1 MKQLTYGMR
10 FFITFSITLSL
21 IGLPSSSIMSNNFL
35 HQAAFAQ
42 QQQIL
47 LSQHKQQQQRPN
59 ILMIV
64 GDDFGFSDIGAFGS
78 QILTPNLDALA
89 KDGKILT
96 NYHTNPVCSPA
107 RVSLLTG
114 VDHHIGGIGTMY
126 EAIAPN
132 QIGKPGYETYINDKT
147 VTIAEL
153 LKDAG
158 YHTYLSGKWHLSGN
172 SAQNGTLPHDRG
184 FEKSLTLLNGG
195 ANHFNT
201 QTQPLEKISFAED
214 GKIIPRP
221 GNSTLYSN
229 DLYAEKMIE
238 YIKNGA
244 SDGKPFLAYLA
255 FQVAHSPFQA
265 PEGTI
270 SKYFKTF
277 SVGWDELRKQSF
289 EKQKELGFWPA
300 DMKLPQRIPPNQPWN
315 ELTQGQKNYVIRIL
329 ATHAVMIENMDH
341 AIGNVIQ
348 ALKQKGQYDNTL
360 IVFVSDNGSSEP
372 APLLYI
378 ALSAILNSGK
388 PSFLATVN
396 NSLSNIGNASSIV
409 NYAAWGSYS
418 TTSPLSG
425 YKTTMYEGGT
435 RVPFVIKEP
444 TSALYSSSS
453 NSNSTTAF
461 NSNKVIKA
469 FAFVNDL
476 APTILDYAGIN
487 HLGTMYNGHPVHPI
501 MGKSLKPLLNGTVNR
516 VHGQNEI
523 VADEM
528 FNNSAVYMGD
538 WKATKH
544 PPPVGDGKWQLFN
557 LTSDPGQNYDV
568 ASQHQDIL
576 QKMIDGYDTYAKNV
590 GVIPPLGQ
598 KFHNMMAVT
607 IPPLDQSQ
615 VTITLKDI
623 LPGKFNTIKSIN
635 ASKIQ
640 SSIASKF
647 PTLHEIQT
655 FLES

>member
-1 MKQLTYGMR
+1 MKQLICGMR
-10 FFITFSITLSL
+10 FFITFSIILSL
-21 IGLPSSSIMSNNFL
+21 IGLPSSLIKSNNFF
-35 HQAAFAQ
+35 HQVAFAQ
-42 QQQIL
+42 QQQ
-47 LSQHKQQQQRPN
+47 LSSSSQINQQQQRPN

-78 QILTPNLDALA
+78 QISTPNLDALA
-89 KDGKILT
+89 KEGKILT

-132 QIGKPGYETYINDKT
+132 QIGKPGYETYINDKV

-153 LKDAG
+153 LKNAG
-158 YHTYLSGKWHLSGN
+158 YHTYLTGKWHLSGN
-172 SAQNGTLPHDRG
+172 DAQNGTLPNDRG
-184 FEKSLTLLNGG
+184 FERSLTLLSGG

-201 QTQPLEKISFAED
+201 PGQPLEKISFAED

-229 DLYAEKMIE
+229 DLYADKMIG
-238 YIKNGA
+238 YIKNGT
-244 SDGKPFLAYLA
+244 SDGKPFFAYLA

-270 SKYFKTF
+270 SKYFNTF
-277 SVGWDELRKQSF
+277 SVGWDQLRKETF

-315 ELTQGQKNYVIRIL
+315 ELTQEQKNYVIRIL
-329 ATHAVMIENMDH
+329 AAHAAMIENMDH

-348 ALKQKGQYDNTL
+348 VLKQTGQYDNTL

-372 APLLYI
+372 APLIYI
-378 ALSAILNSGK
+378 AVSALLKSGTS
-388 PSFLATVN
+388 SFLATVN

-444 TSALYSSSS
+444 ISAESSL
-453 NSNSTTAF
+453 SNSTTAF

-487 HLGTMYNGHPVHPI
+487 HLETTYNGHPVHPI
-501 MGKSLKPLLNGTVNR
+501 MGKSLKPLLNGTVNK
-516 VHGQNEI
+516 VYGQNEI

-568 ASQHQDIL
+568 ANQRQDIL
-576 QKMIDGYDTYAKNV
+576 QKMIEGYDTYAKNV
-590 GVIPPLGQ
+590 GIVPPLGQ
-598 KFHNMMAVT
+598 KFHIMMAVT
-607 IPPLDQSQ
+607 IPPLDQSP

-623 LPGKFNTIKSIN
+623 LPSKFNSLKSIN

-640 SSIASKF
+640 RSIATKF

-655 FLES
+655 LLES